1 MTGEIVVRVDPEYA
15 DMIPAFLQNRAH
27 DVAILREAM
36 ARRDLEGARKTG
48 HTLKGVGGS
57 YGFPAISAVGARI
70 EDAAEQGHAELVTAA
85 IEELADYLGR
95 VRVESA
101 EAP

>member
-1 MTGEIVVRVDPEYA
+1 MGVEIVVQVDPEIA
-15 DMIPAFLQNRAH
+15 DMIPRFLENRAR

-36 ARRDLEGARKTG
+36 ARSDLEGARKTG
-48 HTLKGVGGS
+48 HTLKGVGGG
-57 YGFPAISAVGARI
+57 YGFPRISEVGGHI
-70 EDAAEQGHAELVTAA
+70 EEAAEEGRAEAVAAA

-101 EAP
+101 PPP